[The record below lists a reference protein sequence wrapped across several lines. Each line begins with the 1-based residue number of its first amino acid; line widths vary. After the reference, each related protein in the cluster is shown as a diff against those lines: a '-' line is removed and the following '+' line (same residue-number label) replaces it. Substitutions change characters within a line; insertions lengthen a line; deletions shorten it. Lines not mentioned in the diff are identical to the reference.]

1 LPGRHLRQRSAA
13 DLHHPA
19 PKTTRPLGRSASIE
33 SSFQVMQPST
43 STISKVW
50 ALPLLL
56 ATGLDA
62 LAFAV
67 LMLGAGATSSRLA
80 AIALH
85 LLAFGVAGLPT
96 GVSPSQRLL
105 MAALTLALPV
115 LGAPVALLALAT
127 RGRGEIGQVPAR
139 EAPVPRSLTVADVRR
154 LTDGLSASESLM
166 SGSLDERSATVGML
180 TRHPDAAAIALL
192 RRAVAA
198 GDADLAVEAALALED
213 LAERLETS
221 AAVAHEDLDANPG
234 FERALAAADMLAAAV
249 HSGLP
254 DVSLLASLVAD
265 ARRGY
270 ERAAGLCAQRLP
282 ELAVRWARFELDA
295 SSLGDGIVRAGAP

>member
-1 LPGRHLRQRSAA
+1 
-13 DLHHPA
+13 
-19 PKTTRPLGRSASIE
+19 
-33 SSFQVMQPST
+33 MQPST
-43 STISKVW
+43 SGASRAWV
-50 ALPLLL
+50 LPLVL

-62 LAFAV
+62 LALAV
-67 LMLGAGATSSRLA
+67 IGLGAGAVSSRLVA
-80 AIALH
+80 LALH
-85 LLAFGVAGLPT
+85 LLACGAAGLP
-96 GVSPSQRLL
+96 GRVIRSQRML
-105 MAALTLALPV
+105 MAALTLSLPV

-127 RGRGEIGQVPAR
+127 RGRGEIGQGL
-139 EAPVPRSLTVADVRR
+139 APQAPEPRRLTVADVRR

-180 TRHPDAAAIALL
+180 VRHPDAAAIALL

-213 LAERLETS
+213 LGAQLEAS
-221 AAVAHEDLDANPG
+221 ATLAHADLDGEPE

-254 DVSLLASLVAD
+254 DASLIASLVAD

-270 ERAAGLCAQRLP
+270 ERAAALCAERRP
-282 ELAVRWARFELDA
+282 EIARRQARFELDA
-295 SSLGDGIVRAGAP
+295 SSLGLYRAVAA